1 MANLVHNET
10 VKLRASFLNS
20 CGVASFVGGALI
32 PWIVPIGGSSAPLDS
47 WALYG
52 LSAGGGIGFG
62 FLFHALAL
70 AQLRRLR
77 E

>member
-20 CGVASFVGGALI
+20 CGVASFVAGALI
-32 PWIVPIGGSSAPLDS
+32 PWIVPLNWSAAPLGS
-47 WALYG
+47 WAVYLLG
-52 LSAGGGIGFG
+52 AGGGLGFG

-70 AQLRRLR
+70 AQIRRLR